1 MNSMTNDILKKE
13 IKLLIM
19 EALNIEDV
27 APEEVG
33 DEESLFG
40 EGNVLGLDSID
51 ALEIVMALQEK
62 YGVRIDDKNQSRF
75 ILKSVTT
82 IAEFIEKN
90 RTT

>member
-1 MNSMTNDILKKE
+1 MNTILNDGLKKE

-19 EALNIEDV
+19 EVLNINDV
-27 APEEVG
+27 KPDEVG
-33 DEESLFG
+33 NDDSLFG
-40 EGNVLGLDSID
+40 EGNTLGLDSID

-75 ILKSVTT
+75 ILKSITT

-90 RTT
+90 RTL